1 MNESQPYAIVTG
13 SSQGLGRAIA
23 EECAGRGLGLV
34 LVALPGTGLPEVAEV
49 IRLIYGVPVEV
60 WEADLTEREVPQH
73 LSEWVEQRGLRIE
86 LLVNNAGTGYNSRFR
101 DSTLRENDATIE
113 LNVLALVRLT
123 YLLMPKI
130 VEHRGRILNVASLAA
145 YFPMPFMPVY
155 SPSKSFVV
163 NFSLALRE
171 ELKANGVTVSVL
183 CPNGIRTNQSCRT
196 RIDAQG
202 LAGKITCLYP
212 DEVARFAV
220 KQLFRGRAVIVPGW
234 INRIL
239 QSVGQLVPRSL
250 VFRVVSRHWGT
261 EAEAEAPLFR
271 RVEVDEKREVVN
283 GTV

>member
-1 MNESQPYAIVTG
+1 MSETQPYAIVTG

-34 LVALPGTGLPEVAEV
+34 LVALPETGLPEVAEV

-60 WEADLTEREVPQH
+60 WEADLTDREVPQQ
-73 LSEWVEQRGLRIE
+73 LADWIEQRALHIE

-123 YLLMPKI
+123 YLLLPKI
-130 VEHRGRILNVASLAA
+130 VEYRGRILNVASLAA

-171 ELKANGVTVSVL
+171 ELKGNGVAVSVL

-202 LAGKITCLYP
+202 FAGKLTCLYP
-212 DEVARFAV
+212 DEVGRYAV
-220 KQLFRGRAVIVPGW
+220 RQLLRGRAVIVPGW

-239 QSVGQLVPRSL
+239 QAVGRLVPRSL

-261 EAEAEAPLFR
+261 EAEAKAPLFR
-271 RVEVDEKREVVN
+271 RVEVEQAREVAH